1 MGVLDDQIKWRT
13 VFCGEPSFLHATTY
27 PSAGAAHTV
36 VQSDPTKLLC
46 TTTPSAITAQ
56 KVIQSDASLLKMTN
70 TPDGTN
76 SQLIHLS
83 SGIKGIWPPEGTTRV
98 HGHNIQAGSGT
109 TIVYTVPASKKLYI
123 HSVEISMRTS
133 ADGATS
139 GRMGVRDSGDNF
151 KYYVF
156 YPQLI
161 ITGAISLSEHYSPAL
176 ELLTGYDL
184 YLMTAEAN
192 VTLRGLFHGWLEDV

>member
-1 MGVLDDQIKWRT
+1 MGFEDDMTKWRT
-13 VFCGEPSFLHATTY
+13 VFCADPSFFSATTHPY
-27 PSAGAAHTV
+27 AGAEHTV
-36 VQSDPTKLLC
+36 VQSDPAKLLC
-46 TTTPSAITAQ
+46 KTTPDPITAQ

-70 TPDGTN
+70 TPDGVT
-76 SQLIHLS
+76 SQPVHVY
-83 SGIKGIWPPEGTTRV
+83 GGVKGIWPPEGSTRV

-151 KYYVF
+151 QYYVF

-161 ITGAISLSEHYSPAL
+161 ITGAITLSEHYSPAL